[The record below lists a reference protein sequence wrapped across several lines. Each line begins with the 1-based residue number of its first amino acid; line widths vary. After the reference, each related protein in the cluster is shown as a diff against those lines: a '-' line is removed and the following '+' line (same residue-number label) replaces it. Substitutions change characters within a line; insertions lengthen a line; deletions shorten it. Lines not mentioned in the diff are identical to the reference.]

1 MADQN
6 RSFLPLAITF
16 LVGVLVGWFLL
27 GWLVAPVKWT
37 NAQLSDLA
45 PTAKQQVVAA
55 EAAAYALTQD
65 NQAAVRNLQALGTQE
80 EVASIAGKVME
91 SAQAEGN
98 VQLVDRVRF
107 LASSIGLNL
116 PEMTA
121 ATGATAQPGDAA
133 ATPATEPASQGAAK
147 PAKRGNG
154 LLTLLGVLL
163 LLAGLALA
171 AWLLLRR
178 APGRVDEEDFVSAPE
193 VEAERPLYRP
203 GTTQVVTSAPAAAV
217 KPAAKPT
224 TAATLAERSMIGQ
237 EFIASFSQGDEDY
250 DESFDIEGSD
260 GTYWGECGV
269 TVSELLQGDDDRVT
283 ALEVW
288 LFDKSDIRTVTK
300 VLMSDYAYGNQ
311 ALREKLVSRGD
322 AVLLAPNLGFVL
334 DAQTLRLTGKILDL
348 EYDNSR
354 APALGTLRRL
364 RVQLRV
370 MQQPN

>member
-16 LVGVLVGWFLL
+16 LIGVLVGWFLL
-27 GWLVAPVKWT
+27 GWLIAPVKWT

-45 PTAKQQVVAA
+45 PAAKQQVVAA

-80 EVASIAGKVME
+80 EVAAIAGQVME
-91 SAQAEGN
+91 SAQTEGN

-107 LASSIGLNL
+107 LASSIGLKL

-121 ATGATAQPGDAA
+121 ETGATAQPADAA
-133 ATPATEPASQGAAK
+133 TTPATEPASQGSEK

-154 LLTLLGVLL
+154 LLTFLGVLL

-178 APGRVDEEDFVSAPE
+178 GPGRVDEEDFVSAPD

-203 GTTQVVTSAPAAAV
+203 GAAQVVTPAPATV

-224 TAATLAERSMIGQ
+224 TAAALAERSMTGQ
-237 EFIASFSQGDEDY
+237 EFIASFTQGDEDY

-334 DAQTLRLTGKILDL
+334 DAQTLRLTGKVLDL
-348 EYDNSR
+348 EYDNTK